1 MIIPTPNAE
10 VSFIGRDNSYS
21 DPLVVKETWLE
32 NVYQITEADLADTGV
47 LIDLGAN
54 IGAVSVWGA
63 RLGTKAIAVEP
74 DPDNRKYLLTNLA
87 TNLKP
92 DAYVVLASAC
102 TPVSGPVL
110 LEPDHGH
117 SQVVSQASGTTIPV
131 EGITLAEVYLRAEVP
146 YSDVLK
152 IDIEGGEYPLI
163 AETPTEVLRKSRYIT
178 LEFDA
183 APDALFG
190 PLVAKLAHDFSI
202 QVLGSPERGGYLYAR
217 RYDES

>member
-1 MIIPTPNAE
+1 MIIFTPDAE
-10 VSFIGRDNSYS
+10 IAFTGRDNSYS
-21 DPLVVKETWLE
+21 DPLVVKETWVE
-32 NVYQITEADLADTGV
+32 NVYRITDADLADTGI

-63 RLGTKAIAVEP
+63 RLGTKVIAVEP
-74 DPDNRKYLLTNLA
+74 DPDNRKYLAANLA
-87 TNLKP
+87 ANLEP
-92 DAYVVLASAC
+92 ETYTVLATAC
-102 TPVSGPVL
+102 TPVAGLVH

-117 SQVVSQASGTTIPV
+117 SQVVPASSGTTIPV
-131 EGITLAEVYLRAEVP
+131 EGITLAEVYLRAGVP

-163 AETPTEVLRKSRYIT
+163 AATPTEVLRKSRYIT

-202 QVLGSPERGGYLYAR
+202 EVLGSPARGGYVYAR
-217 RYDES
+217 RYDA